1 MKALIDAGVTY
12 ESVEQV
18 AAGYCFGTPRP
29 PIPPAHPSPSPRT
42 AHPSPSPRTAYPLPS
57 PRTAQPLPSPRTAY
71 PPRLTLLADREH
83 RRLDVRPAR
92 CLPARHAP
100 DPRRERQQQLQVRST
115 RPGPLRP
122 LMADVAA
129 FAFAVRVPGG
139 PQHRLDGVVHHPPG
153 TAYLPDLAGARATVL
168 TSSKRVRSTGDRG
181 RPDRVR
187 PGRRLREDVA
197 RPARRQGG
205 LDRPR
210 VAPPQDD
217 AHDGEPA
224 VGVLSDLKRFPRS
237 DARLCLPCPVV
248 CSTSSFQHDSGFD
261 RKSPPNPQIFG
272 NAGIEHMEKY
282 GTTVDHFAKIGYKNH
297 LHRY

>member
-18 AAGYCFGTPRP
+18 AAGDCFGTPRP
-29 PIPPAHPSPSPRT
+29 PIPPAHPLPSPRT

-83 RRLDVRPAR
+83 RRLD
-92 CLPARHAP
+92 
-100 DPRRERQQQLQVRST
+100 
-115 RPGPLRP
+115 
-122 LMADVAA
+122 
-129 FAFAVRVPGG
+129 
-139 PQHRLDGVVHHPPG
+139 
-153 TAYLPDLAGARATVL
+153 
-168 TSSKRVRSTGDRG
+168 
-181 RPDRVR
+181 VR

-272 NAGIEHMEKY
+272 HAGIEHMEKY